1 MLDCKNQI
9 LSTLKNNNCCS
20 LAFLNVVLLTS
31 SQINKEKSN
40 ILLNIDNSLMPKVE
54 QILLNFYPDLEI
66 DCWDSFLLIKGNI
79 YSLLSGINYE
89 ETLNLDFYPNECD
102 RITILKSLFLL
113 NGHFYY
119 NADNSQNS
127 KGYNLEFT
135 FRTEDL
141 ANTCKNLLTEF
152 GFELKK
158 IKRQTSYVL
167 YTKNSN
173 TICDL
178 LVFLGASYASLEM
191 QNNLAMRELRN
202 NVNRQNN
209 CFEFNLDKTIKTSN
223 LQLTAINYIID
234 NYSIDYF
241 DDNLKEV
248 ALARIANP
256 DISLGDL
263 KAVLNNKLS
272 RAGIKY
278 RLDKIIEMYTK
289 LKGE

>member
-1 MLDCKNQI
+1 MLDCKQQI

-20 LAFLNVVLLTS
+20 LAFLNVVVS
-31 SQINKEKSN
+31 INGQINLNKSN
-40 ILLNIDNSLMPKVE
+40 ILLNVDSIISTKVE
-54 QILLNFYPDLEI
+54 QIITNFYPDLEL
-66 DCWDSFLLIKGNI
+66 DCWDNFLLIKGNI
-79 YSLLSGINYE
+79 FEFLNGINFDN
-89 ETLNLDFYPNECD
+89 NLSLDCFPDECD
-102 RITILKSLFLL
+102 KITLIKTLFLL

-119 NADNSQNS
+119 NADNSKNS
-127 KGYNLEFT
+127 KGYNLEFV
-135 FRTEDL
+135 FRTEGL
-141 ANTCKNLLTEF
+141 ANYCKELLTMF
-152 GFELKK
+152 SFELKQ
-158 IKRQTSYVL
+158 IKRQTSYVV

-223 LQLTAINYIID
+223 LQLTAINYIMEH
-234 NYSIDYF
+234 YSIDYL

-256 DISLGDL
+256 DISLNDL

-278 RLDKIIEMYTK
+278 RLDKIIEIYNK
-289 LKGE
+289 LKQD

>member
-1 MLDCKNQI
+1 MQDCKNQI

-20 LAFLNVVLLTS
+20 LAFLNVVVSTS
-31 SQINKEKSN
+31 SQINLEKSH
-40 ILLNIDNSLMPKVE
+40 ILMNIDNSLKSKVI
-54 QILLNFYPDLEI
+54 QIISNFYPNLEI
-66 DCWDSFLLIKGNI
+66 DDWDNFLLLKGNI
-79 YSLLSGINYE
+79 FEFLNGINFD
-89 ETLNLDFYPNECD
+89 NNISLDCFPSECD
-102 RITILKSLFLL
+102 KITIIKTFFLL

-119 NADNSQNS
+119 NQDNSINS
-127 KGYNLEFT
+127 KGYTLEFS
-135 FRTEDL
+135 FKQEGI
-141 ANTCKNLLTEF
+141 AIFCKELLTMF
-152 GFELKK
+152 GFNLKK
-158 IKRQTSYVL
+158 IKRQTNYVL

-209 CFEFNLDKTIKTSN
+209 CFESNLDKTIKTSN

-234 NYSIDYF
+234 NYTIDYF

-256 DISLGDL
+256 EISLNEL

-278 RLDKIIEMYTK
+278 RLDKIIDLYEK
-289 LKGE
+289 LKKE